1 MQKIQDS
8 HPWSASARNGGWIA
22 LRGIC
27 ALIFGALTL
36 MLPGVT
42 LALLVIVWGAYAL
55 VDGVLALTA
64 GLRIRD
70 NGRPLWSLTIVG
82 LLGIVAGVVT
92 FFWAGLTALTL
103 ILFIGSWAIA
113 IGLFQIIAA
122 VRLRQHIRGEWLHA
136 LSGLQSVVFGLAVM
150 LRPGAGAIALTW
162 LIGWFAIFFG
172 VMLLAM
178 VFRLQSGRRRRR
190 IPFFSPTHNH

>member
-8 HPWSASARNGGWIA
+8 HPWSTSARNGGWIA

-92 FFWAGLTALTL
+92 F
-103 ILFIGSWAIA
+103 SWPA
-113 IGLFQIIAA
+113 
-122 VRLRQHIRGEWLHA
+122 
-136 LSGLQSVVFGLAVM
+136 
-150 LRPGAGAIALTW
+150 
-162 LIGWFAIFFG
+162 
-172 VMLLAM
+172 
-178 VFRLQSGRRRRR
+178 
-190 IPFFSPTHNH
+190 